1 MRGRI
6 RLSMRYVGLDEE
18 KKEKEEVEEEEE
30 EEDDMLAEFARQ
42 GGGGG
47 DQDAPPD
54 QDTTTGESGGEEI
67 GKRRTSRGEQVIK
80 RPSVVVP
87 QQLERRVDVL
97 SSFRTKTRVE
107 LQQMSNKL
115 NVQKSELECAKRSA
129 MEHKKDCEN
138 KGAKIIEL
146 AHTIE
151 TMQREGEGKE
161 GGRKEGGGKEDRRRE
176 GSQKQKKQQQK
187 KRTTTEPTTTSRSVR
202 FENLVDRDS
211 TTNDTT
217 ATGLQFEQQHE
228 FSLSIAHA
236 LNRLRES
243 STRTSGHS
251 ELLQIAD
258 TLTPSQSRVV
268 WRALRM
274 GENDG
279 DVHYQREC
287 AHVFGT
293 FAARASRACSSTL
306 SLALEGI
313 ARRIVSGG
321 NDGAKNSALVESAG
335 LFGLHVLPAALA
347 GKVQPSLIPAFRP
360 FFDLI
365 RRYPHAQAGAVAARC
380 VGEMLSPSTSKRRA
394 ATERFIIMGL
404 HPKHCDGSDAQL
416 QVVRRMLLSSCPLLP
431 LPRTMSTH
439 RTDRTLTLEIPTEE
453 SSRFYKVLLR
463 DRHLLPDGWIVAA
476 SDVKPIKEEES
487 RSGRRRAGGSG
498 SGSHAPPPPPPDVT
512 TERGESKR
520 HLTLIGSCANEL
532 FHSSSI
538 FVNLL
543 CDSEDQTLVAMLDVV
558 RSVCG
563 VARRGLTIQDTRVAR
578 SLCACGATV
587 LQMTL
592 DVLLRGNKSFIW
604 RQRRAALLLMGAL
617 ASLDR
622 DIHLYNVA
630 RGPGT
635 LRKDLPS
642 LYDERVDLFVLQD
655 AASRARQDKVNV
667 VRDAALSALV
677 SLEAMIEEKERR
689 GGGGGGGDDDETG
702 GAASV
707 GARKVQEVRE
717 VEREVEQEMER
728 EVMPRKQ
735 ARGEEE
741 ETSSRRRHRST
752 QRPPPQPFQPPP
764 PPPPPSHVGLREY
777 ESKYREE
784 DEDDCRSS
792 RKQARRS
799 DRHDGG
805 SNGNMDTG
813 RRSEAEEDTEQDNKQ
828 ESEENCSYRLLTT
841 LTREENVEMKDAMWQ
856 CLSSSSSG
864 PTTTSTVLCE
874 WVEQGAENLVCS
886 FMLEAADDGTTLS
899 RSFALLPRRVAKR
912 VLSTLSVILA
922 DLVDMFSSSPV
933 IDAAL
938 CRLLRWIYAALNS
951 NHWTADDVIIGNSSW
966 TSVRESVQRLS
977 IAGSIFSRKI
987 HAAKIYALLRSSV
1000 LLESHLG
1007 IFATEREDDD
1017 SDDDDDDDSD
1027 DDE

>member
-6 RLSMRYVGLDEE
+6 RLSIRYVGLDEE
-18 KKEKEEVEEEEE
+18 KEEKEEVEEEE
-30 EEDDMLAEFARQ
+30 DDMLVEFGRQ

-67 GKRRTSRGEQVIK
+67 GKRRTSREQVIK

-115 NVQKSELECAKRSA
+115 NIQKSELECAKRSA

-151 TMQREGEGKE
+151 TMQREGGGKE
-161 GGRKEGGGKEDRRRE
+161 GGEREDRRRQ
-176 GSQKQKKQQQK
+176 GSQKQKKQQQQK
-187 KRTTTEPTTTSRSVR
+187 KRTTMEPTTTSRSVR
-202 FENLVDRDS
+202 FESLIDRDS

-347 GKVQPSLIPAFRP
+347 GKVQPSLIPALRP

-476 SDVKPIKEEES
+476 SDVKPINEKES
-487 RSGRRRAGGSG
+487 RSGVGKRRTGASSGLG
-498 SGSHAPPPPPPDVT
+498 SGSHAPPPPPP
-512 TERGESKR
+512 
-520 HLTLIGSCANEL
+520 
-532 FHSSSI
+532 
-538 FVNLL
+538 
-543 CDSEDQTLVAMLDVV
+543 
-558 RSVCG
+558 
-563 VARRGLTIQDTRVAR
+563 
-578 SLCACGATV
+578 
-587 LQMTL
+587 
-592 DVLLRGNKSFIW
+592 
-604 RQRRAALLLMGAL
+604 
-617 ASLDR
+617 
-622 DIHLYNVA
+622 
-630 RGPGT
+630 P
-635 LRKDLPS
+635 
-642 LYDERVDLFVLQD
+642 
-655 AASRARQDKVNV
+655 
-667 VRDAALSALV
+667 
-677 SLEAMIEEKERR
+677 
-689 GGGGGGGDDDETG
+689 
-702 GAASV
+702 
-707 GARKVQEVRE
+707 
-717 VEREVEQEMER
+717 
-728 EVMPRKQ
+728 
-735 ARGEEE
+735 
-741 ETSSRRRHRST
+741 
-752 QRPPPQPFQPPP
+752 
-764 PPPPPSHVGLREY
+764 
-777 ESKYREE
+777 
-784 DEDDCRSS
+784 
-792 RKQARRS
+792 
-799 DRHDGG
+799 
-805 SNGNMDTG
+805 
-813 RRSEAEEDTEQDNKQ
+813 
-828 ESEENCSYRLLTT
+828 
-841 LTREENVEMKDAMWQ
+841 
-856 CLSSSSSG
+856 
-864 PTTTSTVLCE
+864 
-874 WVEQGAENLVCS
+874 
-886 FMLEAADDGTTLS
+886 
-899 RSFALLPRRVAKR
+899 
-912 VLSTLSVILA
+912 
-922 DLVDMFSSSPV
+922 
-933 IDAAL
+933 
-938 CRLLRWIYAALNS
+938 
-951 NHWTADDVIIGNSSW
+951 
-966 TSVRESVQRLS
+966 
-977 IAGSIFSRKI
+977 
-987 HAAKIYALLRSSV
+987 
-1000 LLESHLG
+1000 
-1007 IFATEREDDD
+1007 
-1017 SDDDDDDDSD
+1017 
-1027 DDE
+1027 